1 MPTAARKTEPAPY
14 IMKKKSLLILS
25 CVLLLLAGAG
35 GAGLYFFMPQQA
47 PIAPPSP
54 APDKDSLPALAR
66 QQIGVTVSY
75 TPDYVDLEYPM
86 GDVPIESGVCT
97 DVIIRALRLKG
108 LDLQELVHEDMK
120 KNFRS
125 YPGRK
130 LWRQRTADPS
140 IDHRRVPNL
149 ELFFAR
155 IGWTVTEKP
164 TDNPDDYKPGDLV
177 TCYDAAHG
185 RPHIMIVSDRK
196 HAETGVPKVIHNSG
210 KGTEENDDLFEFPI
224 TGHFRPVFDQPIQL
238 PEPEKSQQKKKK

>member
-1 MPTAARKTEPAPY
+1 
-14 IMKKKSLLILS
+14 MKKKTAIILS
-25 CVLLLLAGAG
+25 TVLLLLAAG
-35 GAGLYFFMPQQA
+35 GGGVGLYFWQRQPQQA
-47 PIAPPSP
+47 MPQAP
-54 APDKDSLPALAR
+54 AEDQDSLPALAR
-66 QQIGVTVSY
+66 RQIGVTVGY
-75 TPDYVDLEYPM
+75 TADYVDLEYPM
-86 GDVPIESGVCT
+86 GDVPMESGVCT

-120 KNFRS
+120 NNFRS

-130 LWRQRTADPS
+130 LWRQRAADPS

-149 ELFFAR
+149 ELFFER
-155 IGWTVTEKP
+155 IGWTVTEQP

-177 TCYDAAHG
+177 TCFDAAHG

-224 TGHFRPVFDQPIQL
+224 TGHFRPVFGKPIQL
-238 PEPEKSQQKKKK
+238 PEPEKSKQKKKKP

>member
-1 MPTAARKTEPAPY
+1 
-14 IMKKKSLLILS
+14 MKKKTALILTS
-25 CVLLLLAGAG
+25 VLLLLAAAG
-35 GAGLYFFMPQQA
+35 GAAWYFLQPQEKPVPQA
-47 PIAPPSP
+47 PQE
-54 APDKDSLPALAR
+54 DLNSLPALAR
-66 QQIGVTVSY
+66 RQIGVTVGY

-120 KNFRS
+120 NNFRS

-130 LWRQRTADPS
+130 LWRQRSADPS

-155 IGWTVTEKP
+155 IGWTVTEQP

-224 TGHFRPVFDQPIQL
+224 TGHFRPEFDKPVQIPPPNQT
-238 PEPEKSQQKKKK
+238 KQKKKKP

>member
-1 MPTAARKTEPAPY
+1 
-14 IMKKKSLLILS
+14 MKKKTAIILTS
-25 CVLLLLAGAG
+25 VLLLLAAAG
-35 GAGLYFFMPQQA
+35 GAGWYFWQPQEKPVPQA
-47 PIAPPSP
+47 PQE
-54 APDKDSLPALAR
+54 DLNSLPALAR
-66 QQIGVTVSY
+66 RQIGVTVGY

-120 KNFRS
+120 NNFRS

-155 IGWTVTEKP
+155 IGWTVTEHP

-224 TGHFRPVFDQPIQL
+224 TGHFRPEFDKPVQIPPPNQT
-238 PEPEKSQQKKKK
+238 KQKKKNP

>member
-1 MPTAARKTEPAPY
+1 
-14 IMKKKSLLILS
+14 MKKKTAIILTS
-25 CVLLLLAGAG
+25 VLLLLAAAG
-35 GAGLYFFMPQQA
+35 GAGWYFWQPQEKPVPQA
-47 PIAPPSP
+47 PQE
-54 APDKDSLPALAR
+54 DLNSLPALAR
-66 QQIGVTVSY
+66 RQIGVTVGY

-120 KNFRS
+120 NNFRS

-155 IGWTVTEKP
+155 IGWTVTEQP

-224 TGHFRPVFDQPIQL
+224 TGHFRPEFDKPVQIPPPNQT
-238 PEPEKSQQKKKK
+238 KQKKKNP